1 METLKKTNLELISAL
16 DEVRQIQDEGRERR
30 AEAEEEL
37 GRIEGEL
44 KQKLLEMK
52 G

>member
-1 METLKKTNLELISAL
+1 MR
-16 DEVRQIQDEGRERR
+16 EVRQIQDEGRVRR
-30 AEAEEEL
+30 AQAEEEL

-44 KQKLLEMK
+44 RRNLLEMK